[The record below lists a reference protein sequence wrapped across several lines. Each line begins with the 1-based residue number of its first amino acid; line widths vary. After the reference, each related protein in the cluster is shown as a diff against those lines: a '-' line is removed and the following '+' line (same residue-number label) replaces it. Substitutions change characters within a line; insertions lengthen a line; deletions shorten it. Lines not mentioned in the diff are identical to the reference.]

1 MNTQL
6 KELKNVVSD
15 RCITIILNTHR
26 TLPDN
31 EKDGI
36 TLKNLVKEA
45 ENRLLETGN
54 KKEVQILINRL
65 NDLAGKIDHRLN
77 LESLVLFVNEDR
89 AEYVRLPVTVKDRVV
104 IDRTFAT
111 RDLVRA
117 MHLDTHYYILVL
129 SRDQARLIEALND
142 QAVEE
147 LAAPFP
153 VENTLSSGSTAEMAD
168 AGRQRSLTAEFFNR
182 VDKEVNAARQNN
194 PLPVLICTEEENFHE
209 YLKIAD
215 QKDSILDTL
224 FSRSRQTEKAH
235 AIVSEAWEIIR
246 EYTIRKNNERKKELQ
261 QAVSANT
268 FLSDTNEIRQAI
280 LEGRVKT
287 LFVEQGLF
295 QPAVMDGDRI
305 VYVSDGERNDK
316 EVIEDI
322 YDELI
327 EKNMD
332 FGGDVVF
339 LPKGE
344 LDAFNGFGAI
354 TRY

>member
-54 KKEVQILINRL
+54 KKEVQILIDRL

-147 LAAPFP
+147 LVAPFP

-246 EYTIRKNNERKKELQ
+246 EYTIRKNNERKKELH